1 MKLKIFFLIVG
12 LGVYIT
18 LFLVYLFR
26 RKRSKEIES
35 LIDIKY
41 NEKAKTFFFE
51 EKLLKSLKIRPEK
64 AKGFLFLERL
74 ILVFLIA
81 FILFS
86 YRGIAIFFVGAIV
99 TSILFDDLSKKVI
112 YDSGI
117 SNVPNIM
124 NFINYFVPHINSGN
138 SANQSFLG
146 YIEYSGNEELRE
158 FYENIDNPDY
168 KIPPHLKQIIDIFDI
183 ARYNE
188 EKGISDYVYIL
199 DELSK
204 DMSQK
209 QTYYN
214 NYVSRVG
221 EIKPICW
228 SYYIGVPILILVSF
242 QSTYSFWMGI
252 WGWICSIVLL
262 ILFCIFKFLIYK
274 LQKNTIT
281 TIF

>member
-1 MKLKIFFLIVG
+1 MNLKIFLLIVALGIYITCFLIAV
-12 LGVYIT
+12 
-18 LFLVYLFR
+18 FK
-26 RKRSKEIES
+26 RKRDKDVEL
-35 LIDIKY
+35 LIDIK
-41 NEKAKTFFFE
+41 NENDTKTFFFE
-51 EKLLKSLKIRPEK
+51 SRLLKMLNLKPEK
-64 AKGFLFLERL
+64 AKSFLFIERFV
-74 ILVFLIA
+74 ILVAIILI
-81 FILFS
+81 FVS
-86 YRGIAIFFVGAIV
+86 YKGIALFFLGGIIV
-99 TSILFDDLSKKVI
+99 TLIFDDLNKKVI

-158 FYENIDNPDY
+158 YYENIDNPEY
-168 KIPPHLKQIIDIFDI
+168 KIPSHLRQIIDIFDI

-214 NYVSRVG
+214 NYVSRIG

-242 QSTYSFWMGI
+242 SSTYSFWMGI
-252 WGWICSIVLL
+252 WGWICSLVLL
-262 ILFCIFKFLIYK
+262 LLFFIFKALIYK